1 MYKNLG
7 QSNLFGL
14 LPEHYDMEIKARMG
28 LYDAP
33 EEFLTDQER
42 EEKKWID
49 HCKKLQAE
57 AAAKKQAKLF
67 NKFFA

>member
-42 EEKKWID
+42 KKRSG
-49 HCKKLQAE
+49 
-57 AAAKKQAKLF
+57 
-67 NKFFA
+67 